1 MGCGAWALVGAQLA
15 QTCLRTILLLVFR
28 PHPAWPLLDR
38 RACADLL
45 GFGGGFTAGRFSN
58 YLAGQGEHLVLGY
71 WLGPVALGV
80 YGRAYQLM
88 AGPAVLFGNVLDRVL
103 FPAMVHVQ
111 NQPKRLADAYRRGSA
126 LIALVILPVSAVLV
140 VLAPEVIQVVLGSE
154 WDAVTLPL
162 QILGVG
168 MLFRTSCT
176 ISDSLVRATGAVHR
190 RTWRQ
195 TAYAIGVLAAAW
207 IGQPYG
213 VEGWAVAVLVHLC
226 VNYFLVSDRVPHLAG

>member
-88 AGPAVLFGNVLDRVL
+88 AGPAGPFRDRL
-103 FPAMVHVQ
+103 ERPPLSRGGRRRKP
-111 NQPKRLADAYRRGSA
+111 PKRVCPPPRCWR
-126 LIALVILPVSAVLV
+126 
-140 VLAPEVIQVVLGSE
+140 AP
-154 WDAVTLPL
+154 
-162 QILGVG
+162 
-168 MLFRTSCT
+168 
-176 ISDSLVRATGAVHR
+176 
-190 RTWRQ
+190 
-195 TAYAIGVLAAAW
+195 AAP
-207 IGQPYG
+207 G
-213 VEGWAVAVLVHLC
+213 C
-226 VNYFLVSDRVPHLAG
+226 FCR